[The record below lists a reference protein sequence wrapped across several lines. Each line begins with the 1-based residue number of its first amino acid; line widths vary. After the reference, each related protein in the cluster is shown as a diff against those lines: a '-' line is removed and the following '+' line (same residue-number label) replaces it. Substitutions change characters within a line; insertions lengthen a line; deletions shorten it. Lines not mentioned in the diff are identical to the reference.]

1 MCSLLLLQHA
11 LVPGSTY
18 IQGYGTMKSLLSLK
32 EIVADNADA
41 LFYSLVAQRIY
52 SLKSSLLDAVEQL
65 L

>member
-1 MCSLLLLQHA
+1 MCSLLLLQHG

-32 EIVADNADA
+32 EIVANNADTV
-41 LFYSLVAQRIY
+41 FYPLVAQRIY
-52 SLKSSLLDAVEQL
+52 SLKSSLLDGVEQL